1 MDQYLNFCV
10 LCYVFFNPH
19 HNPVKKL
26 SHTAKEA
33 VGRNLTYVFAAK
45 NLCVLPMLL
54 PPSLILYIPGSL
66 SKENNCNLFCFHLTR
81 TQVSHP

>member
-10 LCYVFFNPH
+10 LCYVFFNPR
-19 HNPVKKL
+19 HNHVKKL

-33 VGRNLTYVFAAK
+33 VGRILTCVFAAK
-45 NLCVLPMLL
+45 NLCVLLMLL
-54 PPSLILYIPGSL
+54 PPSLILYTPGSL
-66 SKENNCNLFCFHLTR
+66 NKNNCSLFCFHLTR